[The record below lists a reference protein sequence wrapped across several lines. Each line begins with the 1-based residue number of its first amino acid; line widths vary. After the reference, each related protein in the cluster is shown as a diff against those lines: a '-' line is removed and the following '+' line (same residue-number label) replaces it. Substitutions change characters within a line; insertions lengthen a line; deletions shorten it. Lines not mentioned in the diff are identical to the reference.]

1 VALFLRRIDMRI
13 ATTMGRNVL
22 ALAALFGLAAAA
34 AAADIGQVKIA
45 KGQVTIERQ
54 GMAMPA
60 TVGARLQVA
69 DVVKTGTDGSVGITM
84 DDDSLLSAG
93 PNSALSLDNYAFDST
108 TNQGR
113 LNTSLNKGT
122 LSVISGRIAKQTPD
136 AMTVRT
142 PTAILG
148 VRGTEFVVSAN
159 D

>member
-1 VALFLRRIDMRI
+1 MNSLMLCRTAVLLGLLCSWPVA
-13 ATTMGRNVL
+13 AS
-22 ALAALFGLAAAA
+22 
-34 AAADIGQVKIA
+34 AADIGQVKIA

-54 GMAMPA
+54 GTTIPA

-69 DVVKTGTDGSVGITM
+69 DTVRTGADGSVGITM

-93 PNSALSLDNYAFDST
+93 PNSALSLDRYAFDST

-113 LNTSLNKGT
+113 LDTSLNKGT
-122 LSVISGRIAKQTPD
+122 LSVISGRIAKQSPD

-148 VRGTEFVVSAN
+148 VRGTEFVVSAE
-159 D
+159 